1 MQLLPWE
8 IRMQESRDLVYL
20 SRVDA
25 QCKEDRAK
33 AQAEAERKAK
43 AKHMK
48 ALAKQVSSLQQAIDY
63 YIAAYKQAMHV
74 DKDEALAQGYRSRA
88 MELRRGELYEK
99 ELLLTSI
106 QEQ

>member
-8 IRMQESRDLVYL
+8 VRMMASKDAVYL
-20 SRVDA
+20 ARVDA
-25 QCKEDRAK
+25 QSKADRAK

-43 AKHMK
+43 TKRMK

-74 DKDEALAQGYRSRA
+74 DKDEVLAQGYRAHA

-99 ELLLTSI
+99 ETLLESMI
-106 QEQ
+106 QD

>member
-8 IRMQESRDLVYL
+8 VRMQQSHDMVYL
-20 SRVDA
+20 ARVDA
-25 QCKEDRAK
+25 QCKEDRARAQVE
-33 AQAEAERKAK
+33 AQAKAK
-43 AKHMK
+43 AKQLRT
-48 ALAKQVSSLQQAIDY
+48 LAKQVASLQQAIDY

>member
-8 IRMQESRDLVYL
+8 IRMQQSRDLVYL

-25 QCKEDRAK
+25 QCKEDRARAQVE
-33 AQAEAERKAK
+33 AQAKAK
-43 AKHMK
+43 AKQLRT
-48 ALAKQVSSLQQAIDY
+48 LAKQVASLQQAIDY

-99 ELLLTSI
+99 ELLLESMK
-106 QEQ
+106 EQ

>member
-8 IRMQESRDLVYL
+8 IRMQKSRDLVYL

-43 AKHMK
+43 AKQLRT
-48 ALAKQVSSLQQAIDY
+48 LAKQVASLQQAIDY

-74 DKDEALAQGYRSRA
+74 DKDKALAQGYRSRA

-99 ELLLTSI
+99 ESLLESMI
-106 QEQ
+106 QD